1 MSAILEAAND
11 ARSTVRY
18 EVVEMANRLARLDVD
33 PEEVA
38 AVLDALREGVLKNKH
53 LKSHRDIAEEL
64 AWVAEF
70 CGEAV

>member
-1 MSAILEAAND
+1 
-11 ARSTVRY
+11 
-18 EVVEMANRLARLDVD
+18 
-33 PEEVA
+33 
-38 AVLDALREGVLKNKH
+38 VLDALREGVLKNKH